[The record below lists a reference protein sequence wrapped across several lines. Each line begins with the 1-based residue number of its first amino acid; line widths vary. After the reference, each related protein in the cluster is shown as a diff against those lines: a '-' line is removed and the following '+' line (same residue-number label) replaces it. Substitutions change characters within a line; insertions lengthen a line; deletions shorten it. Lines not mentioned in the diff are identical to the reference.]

1 MSVDVKMTTPRSI
14 ELGIRRPT
22 AASAEV
28 KGGIKYVAAP
38 GTLQEKSV
46 TPSASA
52 QTVVAD
58 AEYQG
63 LSQVNVGAIPEQYKD
78 TSDATAAADDIA
90 SGKTAYAGGEKITG
104 SVTERDVDDI
114 TELALVNLRGGGVG
128 IPAGIYRDSVEKRTV
143 SLKPENVRYG
153 KTIFGQAGTFT
164 QLASG
169 GAAAGDI
176 RSGKKAYVNGEEL
189 TGNMTEKA
197 AESYTPT
204 KGSSQVIS
212 AGQYLAG
219 DQTIL
224 SIPEQYYDMSGDMA
238 FLGKDAEVV
247 DASLYSKED
256 YLKNTDWHGW
266 TPSTTATVIVA
277 SVTLG
282 TFAADLA
289 TYSYYLVWECGVD
302 PVYPSQASTVA
313 KSILTR
319 AFIVQ
324 EITKRPSSVAN
335 IGSHTFNGNAC
346 ASVYASSLLEY
357 YNGSGTLTN
366 TWAASYGWYFS
377 AVAATFSN
385 STTDSPTVTVK
396 TPTLTARCSTTYLST
411 ANAGHVNE
419 NTSTFFIRGKLYR
432 VKRNGI
438 MRSLYEKVVGLV

>member
-14 ELGIRRPT
+14 ELGIKRPG

-28 KGGIKYVAAP
+28 RGVKYVPTA
-38 GTLQEKSV
+38 GRLQEKSV

-52 QTVVAD
+52 QTVTAD
-58 AEYQG
+58 ADYQG
-63 LSQVNVGAIPEQYKD
+63 LSQVNVGAIP
-78 TSDATAAADDIA
+78 SDYVGPDVPQRTADNVSII
-90 SGKTAYAGGEKITG
+90 GGSAVVQKGYYPSNAIKQ
-104 SVTERDVDDI
+104 
-114 TELALVNLRGGGVG
+114 
-128 IPAGIYRDSVEKRTV
+128 IPAGSASPPASVAGSGFGGTLTILQQPLQGVQIKQNVAFTPAV
-143 SLKPENVRYG
+143 SPGYVS
-153 KTIFGQAGTFT
+153 AGTEGT
-164 QLASG
+164 AEVTLRA
-169 GAAAGDI
+169 
-176 RSGKKAYVNGEEL
+176 L
-189 TGNMTEKA
+189 MTMKA

-277 SVTLG
+277 SATTG

-302 PVYPSQASTVA
+302 PVYPSQASNVA

-319 AFIVQ
+319 AYIVQ

-385 STTDSPTVTVK
+385 STTDAPTVTVK

>member
-14 ELGIRRPT
+14 ELGIKRPGT
-22 AASAEV
+22 ASAEV

-52 QTVVAD
+52 QTVTAD
-58 AEYQG
+58 ADYQG
-63 LSQVNVGAIPEQYKD
+63 LSQVNVGAIPSQYKD
-78 TSDATAAADDIA
+78 TTDATAAASDIA

-104 SVTERDVDDI
+104 NVTERDVDDI

-128 IPAGIYRDSVEKRTV
+128 IPAGIYRDNVEKRNV

-164 QLASG
+164 QIASG

-176 RSGKKAYVNGEEL
+176 RSGKKAYVNSEEL

-197 AESYTPT
+197 AASYTPT

-212 AGQYLAG
+212 AGQFLAG

-238 FLGKDAEVV
+238 FLGKDAECIDSNV
-247 DASLYSKED
+247 YTKETN
-256 YLKNTDWHGW
+256 LSHTDWSSW
-266 TPSTTATVIVA
+266 TPSTTATVIEA
-277 SVTLG
+277 SVTAK
-282 TFAADLA
+282 TFDADLA

-302 PVYPSQASTVA
+302 PVYSHASDVA

-324 EITKRPSSVAN
+324 EITKRPSTVAN
-335 IGSHTFNGNAC
+335 ITAGNFNGNAC

-357 YNGSGTLTN
+357 YNANGTLTN

-385 STTDSPTVTVK
+385 STTDAPTVTIK
-396 TPTLTARCSTTYLST
+396 TPSMSARCSTTYLST
-411 ANAGHVNE
+411 SNASQVHSGS
-419 NTSTFFIRGKLYR
+419 STYFIRGKLYR